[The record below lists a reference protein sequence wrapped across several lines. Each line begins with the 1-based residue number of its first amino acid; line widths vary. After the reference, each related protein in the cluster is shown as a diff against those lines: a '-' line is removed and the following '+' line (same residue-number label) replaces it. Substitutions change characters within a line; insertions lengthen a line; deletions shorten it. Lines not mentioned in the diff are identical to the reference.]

1 MRNSPLLL
9 SSGGLL
15 VSGLIFVSGALA
27 YMLLLAGSM
36 AGFASFGLL
45 SVAIL
50 KAVGV
55 PMPALVKPMR
65 SGRLALAGVALGVVA
80 ALLLAGVVEWLL
92 KTVGLLCIITALA
105 LFALWVFYALR
116 ARSSQPSAQRLHS

>member
-9 SSGGLL
+9 SSGVLL
-15 VSGLIFVSGALA
+15 VSGLIFVSGILA
-27 YMLLLAGSM
+27 YMLYLIGS
-36 AGFASFGLL
+36 AAAFAALGLL
-45 SVAIL
+45 SVALL

-65 SGRLALAGVALGVVA
+65 SGRLALAGVALGIIA
-80 ALLLAGVVEWLL
+80 GLLLAGVVEWLL
-92 KTVGLLCIITALA
+92 KTIGVLSIITALV

-116 ARSSQPSAQRLHS
+116 AKSSQPRAQGLHF

>member
-105 LFALWVFYALR
+105 LFALWAFYALR
-116 ARSSQPSAQRLHS
+116 ARSSQPRAQRLHS